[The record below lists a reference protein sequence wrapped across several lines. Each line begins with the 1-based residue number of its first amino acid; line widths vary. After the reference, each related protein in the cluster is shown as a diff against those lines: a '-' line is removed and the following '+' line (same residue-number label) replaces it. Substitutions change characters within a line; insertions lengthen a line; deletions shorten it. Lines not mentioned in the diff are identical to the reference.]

1 MYTFLEFHINKD
13 IFIFLFTIFYKDYR
27 IINGSVCIY
36 KYVSECVFKIK
47 YIKIIH
53 TQAHIP
59 ITLECILWTIQ
70 VFLRISFFSQNI
82 LQKLCLLF
90 CIVFKSKSMGM
101 TFITI
106 TKQGRKFIVHIFG
119 LHTNRT
125 SQCVL

>member
-1 MYTFLEFHINKD
+1 MYTFLEFHINKH

-27 IINGSVCIY
+27 IINGSVCTY

-47 YIKIIH
+47 YIQIIH

-90 CIVFKSKSMGM
+90 CIVFKSKSMGI
-101 TFITI
+101 TFIAI
-106 TKQGRKFIVHIFG
+106 TKQEENLLYTFLGYI
-119 LHTNRT
+119 
-125 SQCVL
+125 